1 MYLGYHI
8 KLKIVVKRLT
18 LMVYKSEYLNGVI
31 ANDEW
36 NTMTYHCGITRIQNN
51 S

>member
-8 KLKIVVKRLT
+8 KLKIVVKRF
-18 LMVYKSEYLNGVI
+18 MVYKSEYLNGVI